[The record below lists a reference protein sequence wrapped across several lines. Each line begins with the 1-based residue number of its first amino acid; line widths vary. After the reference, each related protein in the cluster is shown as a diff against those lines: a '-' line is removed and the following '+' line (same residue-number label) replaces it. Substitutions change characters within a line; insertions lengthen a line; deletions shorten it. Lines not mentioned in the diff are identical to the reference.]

1 MSKISQNKTLREFL
15 LYQEDPEKIR
25 KEAFERQLR
34 KLNKPLFKFND
45 CKEVN
50 V

>member
-15 LYQEDPEKIR
+15 LYQEDPEKIK

-34 KLNKPLFKFND
+34 KLNKPLFK
-45 CKEVN
+45 VN
-50 V
+50 ELN